1 MSAANAFVPDCWGRT
16 AYERRWA
23 DMPYIVDNRYRYE
36 LFQLDAAITHFME
49 GRTDVFRSRTVG
61 WMVPA

>member
-1 MSAANAFVPDCWGRT
+1 MNTIDLFWGMT

-23 DMPYIVDNRYRYE
+23 DIPYIVAAKYRCE
-36 LFQLDAAITHFME
+36 LFQLDAAIAHFIG
-49 GRTDVFRSRTVG
+49 GRSDVFRSRTVG